1 MPVAPAPR
9 LSWGGAGETASVVVL
24 WVKVCKFPSLT
35 QNFSLFLYDIV
46 AVFLERRR
54 RKNEEYRD
62 ENV

>member
-9 LSWGGAGETASVVVL
+9 LFWGGAGETASVVVL
-24 WVKVCKFPSLT
+24 WVKVCEFPSLT
-35 QNFSLFLYDIV
+35 QYFSLFLYDIV

>member
-1 MPVAPAPR
+1 MLVAPAPR
-9 LSWGGAGETASVVVL
+9 LSWGGVGETASVVVL
-24 WVKVCKFPSLT
+24 WVKVCEFSSLT
-35 QNFSLFLYDIV
+35 QYFSLFLYDIV